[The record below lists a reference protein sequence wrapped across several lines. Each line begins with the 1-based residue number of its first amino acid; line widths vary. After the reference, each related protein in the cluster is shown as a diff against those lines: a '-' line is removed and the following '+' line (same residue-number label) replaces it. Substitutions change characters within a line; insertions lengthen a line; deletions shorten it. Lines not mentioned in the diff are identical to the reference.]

1 MARAA
6 GGWYG
11 ARVLSRPW
19 RAWPLALSVC
29 LLPVAGC
36 GGGVPAIAESNRV
49 FYAFDSASAELRDE
63 FERPYPPLHKKKAQ
77 PDELD
82 YQGVAVLNGRVR
94 LSRPSDWV
102 LRSATNEP
110 GRRFISYI
118 SPRQCVFAVYE
129 WPDRP
134 DAPWREILARYEDG
148 LKAARA
154 ELVERRVP
162 MATWNGQARA
172 YVVRRKVPAA
182 KLPYENTSLEL
193 LVRAD
198 NRVVLVQIVHQGESL
213 ALESDELM
221 RVVQTLELL

>member
-1 MARAA
+1 MADISPGVRGAA
-6 GGWYG
+6 VACLASAGW
-11 ARVLSRPW
+11 
-19 RAWPLALSVC
+19 
-29 LLPVAGC
+29 LLAGC

-49 FYAFDSASAELRDE
+49 FYAYDSASAELQDQ
-63 FERPYPPLHKKKAQ
+63 FEQPYPPLHKKKALAE
-77 PDELD
+77 ELD
-82 YQGVAVLNGRVR
+82 YQGVTVLNGRVH
-94 LSRPSDWV
+94 LSRPTDWV

-134 DAPWREILARYEDG
+134 DAPWREILGRYEDQV
-148 LKAARA
+148 KTSHA
-154 ELVERRVP
+154 EIVERRAP
-162 MATWNGQARA
+162 MASWNGQGRA

-182 KLPYENTSLEL
+182 KVPYQTMSLEVL
-193 LVRAD
+193 LRAE

>member
-1 MARAA
+1 
-6 GGWYG
+6 
-11 ARVLSRPW
+11 
-19 RAWPLALSVC
+19 LALSAC
-29 LLPVAGC
+29 LLPLAGC

-63 FERPYPPLHKKKAQ
+63 FERPYPPLHKKKGQ

-94 LSRPSDWV
+94 LSRPTDWV

-198 NRVVLVQIVHQGESL
+198 NRVVLVQIVHQGENL
-213 ALESDELM
+213 ALENDELM